1 MLDLAEGCA
10 LMSWKSMDIRV
21 GGLRQVLK
29 KIVTDNIIVLIV
41 NWVLF

>member
-1 MLDLAEGCA
+1 
-10 LMSWKSMDIRV
+10 MDIRV
-21 GGLRQVLK
+21 GGLEPSAK